1 MSLDQVPPH
10 DLNPNTG
17 GKSDRGK
24 KKRTREAERERKLR
38 TFCRNTV
45 KWPSPPCMS
54 GTGCDR
60 RERRQEVLSGAD
72 LVGRGEDHEDDL
84 GNGAG
89 TRNQA
94 SHSASMPPES

>member
-1 MSLDQVPPH
+1 
-10 DLNPNTG
+10 
-17 GKSDRGK
+17 
-24 KKRTREAERERKLR
+24 
-38 TFCRNTV
+38 
-45 KWPSPPCMS
+45 MS

-94 SHSASMPPES
+94 SHSAWALFSCQKFLAFSFVFDKYCPIME